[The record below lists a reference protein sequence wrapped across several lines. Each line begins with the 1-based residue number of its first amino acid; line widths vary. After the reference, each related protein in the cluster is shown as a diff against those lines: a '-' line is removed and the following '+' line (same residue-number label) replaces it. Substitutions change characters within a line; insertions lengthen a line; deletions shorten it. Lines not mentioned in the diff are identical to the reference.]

1 MQNQVH
7 DMKKNIFP
15 CGLLAAVPLFLASCG
30 EDRTYEYLAKT
41 ETDNWIEAQMRDV
54 YLYYQDMPVLET
66 EDYFSPPEEFFPKIL
81 APQDKYSYIEVPE
94 EAVAKNAIQDVTYG
108 FDFVMV
114 SDPTSTSSRQTAR
127 VLQVLPYSPAEMAGL
142 QRGDFI
148 VQVNGE
154 NVGNNNA
161 DLLRNGGGVT
171 LTVLPL
177 AIDEETGEI
186 AWTEDTLELSL
197 APAVAMENNPFYLS
211 KVIEHNGIKAGY
223 LMYNEFKADSGNGGL
238 NYMNQMLQVFQWFK
252 QQGVTEFVL
261 DLRYNQGGQVNCA
274 QLLAAML
281 VPANCLGQE
290 FAHFVFNDKRQDLNY
305 TLNLPPEHAACNLDL
320 DRIFIISGLY
330 TASASE
336 MMVNCLRPYMTVN
349 LLGTQTT
356 GKNVAMTKIDSP
368 YGFTMYPVT
377 STVYNKNG
385 ESDYA
390 GGFTPEYIISEL
402 NYYPW
407 FEIGDPN
414 ELLLRNTL
422 QWMAGGIPADAEN
435 VADEEP
441 EEGTTE
447 DGDTEEEGENAGTE
461 EGDGNTPKAVRRLKG
476 HPSPGYSSITE
487 RHFPAAI
494 LPELNH
500 AL

>member
-30 EDRTYEYLAKT
+30 EDRTYEYLTKT

-81 APQDKYSYIEVPE
+81 APQDK
-94 EAVAKNAIQDVTYG
+94 
-108 FDFVMV
+108 
-114 SDPTSTSSRQTAR
+114 
-127 VLQVLPYSPAEMAGL
+127 

-177 AIDEETGEI
+177 TIDEETGEI